1 MKKIQQFTGLS
12 LTVLSLALSSTL
24 AVADQDAHDSAN
36 YCMDLVIEPFH
47 MIPDGSCT
55 VRDYLDGELQ
65 DMFYPFTEQ
74 DHLFNCEYFGPLAPL
89 PTGDKVPSSVAS
101 EDTIVGT
108 LDGYP
113 FEATLMC
120 ASLTNW
126 YQDSCSD
133 PNDPTTCTYQ
143 LAQPFLAQGLPY
155 PRVTEVSIFDGVV
168 SVETRKGKY
177 KDIPLIMATRASGIT
192 HLESLD
198 PETLQVGASF
208 THDLLG
214 MVTYDADEMDEDDI
228 EVKVIEASADML
240 LQGHIFF
247 PEPVIDDPGA
257 ARIRGA
263 ICSKELYNRLNR
275 QGGQRGKKGRDD

>member
-1 MKKIQQFTGLS
+1 MNKIQQYTGFS
-12 LTVLSLALSSTL
+12 LTALTLALGSTL
-24 AVADQDAHDSAN
+24 AIAHDDAN
-36 YCMDLVIEPFH
+36 YCMDVVIEPFH
-47 MIPDGSCT
+47 MVPDGSCT
-55 VRDYLDGELQ
+55 VRDYLEGKLQ
-65 DMFYPFTEQ
+65 GMFYPFTEE

-101 EDTIVGT
+101 EGTIVGT
-108 LDGYP
+108 IDGHP
-113 FEATLMC
+113 FEADLMC

-133 PNDPTTCTYQ
+133 PNDPTSCTYQ

-155 PRVTEVSIFDGVV
+155 PRVTEVSIFDGTVT
-168 SVETRKGKY
+168 VERRKGKTES
-177 KDIPLIMATRASGIT
+177 IPLILATRASGIT

-214 MVTYDADEMDEDDI
+214 MVTYDDDEMDDLN
-228 EVKVIEASADML
+228 VMKGSADML

-247 PEPVIDDPGA
+247 PAPVIDDPGA

-275 QGGQRGKKGRDD
+275 QAGQRGRKGRDD

>member
-1 MKKIQQFTGLS
+1 MKKIQQFTGFS
-12 LTVLSLALSSTL
+12 LAALTLALSSTIVI
-24 AVADQDAHDSAN
+24 AGADTRDDAN
-36 YCMDLVIEPFH
+36 YCMDVVIEPFH

-55 VRDYLDGELQ
+55 VRDYLDGKLQ
-65 DMFYPFTEQ
+65 DMFYPFTEE
-74 DHLFNCEYFGPLAPL
+74 DHLFNCEYFGPFAPL
-89 PTGDKVPSSVAS
+89 PTGDMVPSSVAS
-101 EDTIVGT
+101 EGSIVGT
-108 LDGYP
+108 IDGHP
-113 FEATLMC
+113 FEANLMC

-133 PNDPTTCTYQ
+133 PNDPNTCSYQ

-177 KDIPLIMATRASGIT
+177 KEIPLIMATRASGIT

-214 MVTYDADEMDEDDI
+214 MVTYDDDEMDD
-228 EVKVIEASADML
+228 EVSVIEASADML

-247 PEPVIDDPGA
+247 PAPVIDDPGA

-275 QGGQRGKKGRDD
+275 QGGQKGKKGRGD

>member
-1 MKKIQQFTGLS
+1 MKKIQQFTGFS
-12 LTVLSLALSSTL
+12 LTALTLALSSTL
-24 AVADQDAHDSAN
+24 AIADTDTNDDAN
-36 YCMDLVIEPFH
+36 YCMDVVIEPFH
-47 MIPDGSCT
+47 MVPDGSCT
-55 VRDYLDGELQ
+55 VRDYLDGQMQ
-65 DMFYPFTEQ
+65 DMFYPFTEE
-74 DHLFNCEYFGPLAPL
+74 DHLFNCEYFGPMAPL
-89 PTGDKVPSSVAS
+89 PIGVMVPSSVAS
-101 EDTIVGT
+101 DGTIIGT
-108 LDGYP
+108 IDGHP
-113 FEATLMC
+113 FEANLMC

-133 PNDPTTCTYQ
+133 PSDPTTCTYQ
-143 LAQPFLAQGLPY
+143 LAQPFLSIPDRDPY

-177 KDIPLIMATRASGIT
+177 KEIPLIMATRASGIT

-214 MVTYDADEMDEDDI
+214 MVTYDDDEMDDLN
-228 EVKVIEASADML
+228 VMKGSADML

-247 PEPVIDDPGA
+247 PAPVIDDPGA

-263 ICSKELYNRLNR
+263 ICSKELYNQLNS
-275 QGGQRGKKGRDD
+275 QGGQKGKKGRDD